1 MRKFVRAPG
10 LAGNSL
16 MEACRN
22 REKIWSAMS
31 DGEKEH
37 YVKTTT
43 DKGNKRLDFR
53 FAH

>member
-1 MRKFVRAPG
+1 
-10 LAGNSL
+10 

-31 DGEKEH
+31 DAEKEL